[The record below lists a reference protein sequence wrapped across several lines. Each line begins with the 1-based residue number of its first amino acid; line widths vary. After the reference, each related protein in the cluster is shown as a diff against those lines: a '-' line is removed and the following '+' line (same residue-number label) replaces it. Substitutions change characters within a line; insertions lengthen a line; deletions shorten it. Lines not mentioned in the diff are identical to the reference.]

1 MSDSPQHVIADEGPD
16 SAHMADLVG
25 SAARSAAITC
35 VVRVPPQRLRL
46 FILQRSASM
55 PAS

>member
-1 MSDSPQHVIADEGPD
+1 MSDSPRHVIADEGPD